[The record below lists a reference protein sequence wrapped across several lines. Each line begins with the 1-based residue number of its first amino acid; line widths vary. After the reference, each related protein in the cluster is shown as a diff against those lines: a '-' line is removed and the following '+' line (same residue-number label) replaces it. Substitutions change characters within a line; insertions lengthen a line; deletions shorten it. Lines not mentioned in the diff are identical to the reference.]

1 MSRLVAT
8 ALVTIVAFAGGSL
21 VAMATDGQRAAA
33 AASRD
38 ADEVSSGLLTHD
50 ADGYRYV
57 YQLVT
62 GREALYDLRTDS
74 RRIRNLAD
82 TDADRTREMRRAL
95 ESRLGVFSLE
105 SLRARHA
112 GTIRTLRTLG
122 YL

>member
-1 MSRLVAT
+1 MVAA
-8 ALVTIVAFAGGSL
+8 ALVMCVAFAGGSL

-62 GREALYDLRTDS
+62 GREALYELRTDPL
-74 RRIRNLAD
+74 RIHNLAD
-82 TDADRTREMRRAL
+82 VQADRAREMRRAL
-95 ESRLGVFSLE
+95 ESRLGVLRLD

-112 GTIRTLRTLG
+112 DTIRTLRTLG